1 MTIPELGDMKECE
14 DGCFDSTPI
23 AVPVLGGKLCTI
35 TLEKFSD
42 DPKQEE
48 FLVAVRNFLAI
59 PPDVLKEAEV
69 ALYKYYKNCAEYV
82 EDDEI
87 LKIDSPSEVWK
98 YITLGNQVWVKRRA
112 YGDKGIYVILDS
124 DCEWEV
130 EHGLQIVLK
139 NGLKVNKI
147 GPFDGHLTNSDSY
160 DREDYEDAIYPGVS

>member
-1 MTIPELGDMKECE
+1 MTIPELGTMKPG
-14 DGCFDSTPI
+14 DYGVLDSEPI

-35 TLEKFSD
+35 TLED
-42 DPKQEE
+42 YLGDPKQEE
-48 FLVAVRNFLAI
+48 FHVAVKNFLTITPA
-59 PPDVLKEAEV
+59 VLKEAE
-69 ALYKYYKNCAEYV
+69 AHIYRYYKDCAEYV

-98 YITLGNQVWVKRRA
+98 YVTLGNQVWVQRRA
-112 YGDKGIYVILDS
+112 YGDKGIYITLES

-147 GPFDGHLTNSDSY
+147 GSFDGHLTNSDSY
-160 DREDYEDAIYPGVS
+160 DREDYENVIYPSK